1 MERSGVEPWAPERL
15 EAYQPEGSA
24 SSFAVP
30 LEDRWIFSRLNHCA
44 ERANRSIEQY
54 RYHEAA
60 QELWEFFWHE
70 FCDWYLELTKAVLTA
85 PDADPALKRG
95 AQTTLVDVLS
105 ALLKLLHPL
114 MPFVTEE
121 LWLETA
127 KQRGI
132 SSPTLMLERFPET
145 KEFAADAAAED
156 EIAWLKGFVVG
167 IRQIRGEANL
177 PRSTALTVRLAD
189 ASALDRGRVATH
201 DRHLQKLAGLAS
213 IEILEPGANV
223 RGAAIALL
231 GGMRMLVPLAGLI
244 DVAAERERL
253 GKQLGKTRDEIDKA
267 RRKLS
272 NQNFVANAPPE
283 IVAKENARI
292 ADFEQRASQLDAQ
305 IARLADLSS

>member
-1 MERSGVEPWAPERL
+1 VIATVHENFA
-15 EAYQPEGSA
+15 AYRIDVVIQTLYD
-24 SSFAVP
+24 FT
-30 LEDRWIFSRLNHCA
+30 
-44 ERANRSIEQY
+44 
-54 RYHEAA
+54 
-60 QELWEFFWHE
+60 WHE

-114 MPFVTEE
+114 TPFVTEE
-121 LWLETA
+121 LWLTIA
-127 KQRGI
+127 KQRGL
-132 SSPTLMLERFPET
+132 SSPTLMLERFPEAAD
-145 KEFAADAAAED
+145 FATDAAAEE

-177 PRSTALTVRLAD
+177 PRSTALTLRLAD
-189 ASALDRGRVATH
+189 ASATDRARVATH
-201 DRHLQKLAGLAS
+201 ERHLQKLAGLER
-213 IEILEPGANV
+213 IEIVEPGTNV
-223 RGAAIALL
+223 RGAATALL

-253 GKQLGKTRDEIDKA
+253 GKQLAKTRDELDKA

-283 IVAKENARI
+283 IVAQENTRI

-305 IARLADLSS
+305 IARLAELSS